1 MMTVARSV
9 GIRVEV
15 WLVALLSCT
24 ALPAFAGELHE
35 ARTGKCDAWIEGTRT
50 KIEAEPVG
58 RWRDVT
64 IAAVARACEGV
75 PASLRSAAAK
85 YGKAR
90 SDEARAQALAR
101 GAAAVLKANCLVS
114 APNDFAG
121 PLVATCPLAISE
133 ERRPSPI
140 ALGFMRAAEYVFL
153 NALITSLIDADAY
166 TDTAHRIVLDFVLSS
181 ANIGEV
187 RKKKSLPRR

>member
-1 MMTVARSV
+1 MMTVARSL

-35 ARTGKCDAWIEGTRT
+35 LRAGKCDAWIEATRT

-75 PASLRSAAAK
+75 PASLRSAAAQ

-101 GAAAVLKANCLVS
+101 GAATVLKANCLVS
-114 APNDFAG
+114 APDDFTG
-121 PLVATCPLAISE
+121 PLLTTCPLAIGE
-133 ERRPSPI
+133 ERRPSPK

-166 TDTAHRIVLDFVLSS
+166 TDTAHRIVLDFVLTS
-181 ANIGEV
+181 ANIGEA